1 MIKTIKK
8 AVVVEMFQDQLIAL
22 SVVKMVILLE
32 IVQMKRGLIVAEVT
46 LTEVVEE
53 DVEIVTNQDLELVL
67 NVVKK
72 VIMLL
77 NAQMKINALAINV
90 VSRAIWTKI
99 AQMKTINLM
108 KEKHFEHATNV
119 GRKVIWPEIVQI
131 NR

>member
-1 MIKTIKK
+1 
-8 AVVVEMFQDQLIAL
+8 
-22 SVVKMVILLE
+22 
-32 IVQMKRGLIVAEVT
+32 
-46 LTEVVEE
+46 
-53 DVEIVTNQDLELVL
+53 VTNQDLELVL

-90 VSRAIWTKI
+90 VSRAIWPKI
-99 AQMKTINLM
+99 AQMKTIALM
-108 KEKHFEHATNV
+108 KEKHLEHATNV

>member
-1 MIKTIKK
+1 
-8 AVVVEMFQDQLIAL
+8 MFQDQLIAL

-53 DVEIVTNQDLELVL
+53 DVVIVANQDLELVL

-90 VSRAIWTKI
+90 VSRAIWPKI
-99 AQMKTINLM
+99 AQMKTIALM
-108 KEKHFEHATNV
+108 KEKHLEHATNV

>member
-1 MIKTIKK
+1 MNKTIKK

-22 SVVKMVILLE
+22 SVVKMVILQE

-53 DVEIVTNQDLELVL
+53 DGEIVTNQDLELVL

-72 VIMLL
+72 VILLL

-90 VSRAIWTKI
+90 VSRAIWPKI
-99 AQMKTINLM
+99 AQMKTIALM
-108 KEKHFEHATNV
+108 KEKHLEHATNV

>member
-32 IVQMKRGLIVAEVT
+32 IVQMKRGLIVSEVT

-90 VSRAIWTKI
+90 VSRAIW
-99 AQMKTINLM
+99 
-108 KEKHFEHATNV
+108 
-119 GRKVIWPEIVQI
+119 PEIVQI

>member
-1 MIKTIKK
+1 LIKTIKK

-90 VSRAIWTKI
+90 VSRAIWPKI
-99 AQMKTINLM
+99 AQMKTIALM
-108 KEKHFEHATNV
+108 KEKHLEHATNV
-119 GRKVIWPEIVQI
+119 GRKVIWLEIVQI
-131 NR
+131 NL

>member
-53 DVEIVTNQDLELVL
+53 DVVIVTNQDLELVL

-90 VSRAIWTKI
+90 VSRAIWPKI
-99 AQMKTINLM
+99 AQMKTIALR
-108 KEKHFEHATNV
+108 KEKHLEHATNG

>member
-1 MIKTIKK
+1 MIKKIKK

-53 DVEIVTNQDLELVL
+53 DVVIVTNQDLELVL
-67 NVVKK
+67 NVVRK

-90 VSRAIWTKI
+90 VSRAIWPKI
-99 AQMKTINLM
+99 AQMKTIALM
-108 KEKHFEHATNV
+108 KEKHLEHATNV